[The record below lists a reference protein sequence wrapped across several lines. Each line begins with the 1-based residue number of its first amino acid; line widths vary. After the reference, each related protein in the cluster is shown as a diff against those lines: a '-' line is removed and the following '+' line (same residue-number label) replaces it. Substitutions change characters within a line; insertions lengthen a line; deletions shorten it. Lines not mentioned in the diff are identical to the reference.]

1 MEVTSEVD
9 MRDVGWVPLILGF
22 WWVFTA
28 AVQAQTGNL
37 SQDKRIHVEV
47 NLVTLRFT
55 VKDRAGL
62 LINDLNKEA
71 FQIFEDGI
79 ARETVFFEPPR
90 NAAGQAKRLWL
101 AFLLDVSGSTF
112 ATRSEEIIA
121 ARTFFDNVDEVT
133 QIGIF
138 GFTDKLLTFQDFTA
152 NRNPALRAFSRAR
165 QHLGRTAIYD
175 SIKALVSSLNRRA
188 RRDDRKVI
196 ITISDG
202 MDDAYA
208 KATKTAVL
216 ARMQNITLYTILVP
230 SGTQLYVGPASDGLH
245 SELSSIRLAQ
255 EQSAKELAFARLSQQ
270 TGGKHY
276 SGFEAIL
283 DFDETLAQINDDIF
297 GNLYA
302 LGYYT
307 NDPYRDKEERNIR
320 VEVARPDV
328 VISRLFKH
336 VPERLKDKRK
346 FIAALFDDQEISRLS
361 RNLGRP
367 LHEIGAELD
376 ILPARREG
384 GKIGLP
390 FRIKIN
396 PFTLRVTDEGD
407 VRTQLG
413 AIGLLRDQQG
423 KEVVRLREF
432 FHVKLGAK
440 EIRGGQ
446 GIIYTNKLFAPPGVY
461 ELKIALVEVPTWKMT
476 AFEHTVSIEDR

>member
-1 MEVTSEVD
+1 MKLAG
-9 MRDVGWVPLILGF
+9 RLPLIVGF
-22 WWVFTA
+22 WWVFA
-28 AVQAQTGNL
+28 AVVQAQTDRP
-37 SQDKRIHVEV
+37 SQDKRIRVEV

-55 VKDRAGL
+55 VKDGAGL
-62 LINDLNKEA
+62 LINDLDKET
-71 FQIFEDGI
+71 FRIFEDGI
-79 ARETVFFEPPR
+79 ARETMFFESPR
-90 NAAGQAKRLWL
+90 NTGGRAKRLWL

-121 ARTFFDNVDEVT
+121 ARTFFDNVDEFT

-138 GFTDKLLTFQDFTA
+138 GFTDKLLIFQDFTA
-152 NRNPALRAFSRAR
+152 NRHPALRAFSRAR

-175 SIKALVSSLNRRA
+175 SIKALASSLNSRT

-196 ITISDG
+196 IIISDG

-216 ARMQNITLYTILVP
+216 ARTQNVTLYTILIP
-230 SGTQLYVGPASDGLH
+230 SGTQLYVGPASSGLH
-245 SELSSIRLAQ
+245 SEPSSVRLAQ

-270 TGGKHY
+270 TGGKHF

-307 NDPYRDKEERNIR
+307 DDPYRNKQERNIR

-328 VISRLFKH
+328 VVSRLFKH

-346 FIAALFDDQEISRLS
+346 FIAALFDDQAISQLPRS
-361 RNLGRP
+361 LGRP
-367 LHEIGAELD
+367 LREIGAEID

-390 FRIKIN
+390 FRIKIS

-407 VRTQLG
+407 VRTQLA
-413 AIGLLRDQQG
+413 AIGLLRDRQG

-432 FHVKLGAK
+432 FRVKLGAK
-440 EIRGGQ
+440 EIRGGR

-461 ELKIALVEVPTWKMT
+461 ELKIALVEVATWKMT